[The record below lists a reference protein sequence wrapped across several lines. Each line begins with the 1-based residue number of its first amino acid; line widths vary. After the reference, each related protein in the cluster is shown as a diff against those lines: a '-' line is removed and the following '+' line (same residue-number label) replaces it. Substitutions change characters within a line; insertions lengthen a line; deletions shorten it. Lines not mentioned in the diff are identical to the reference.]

1 MATPAPIPANFPAPL
16 SLPPLPYAE
25 DALEPVISDMTLS
38 FHHDKHHRTY
48 IENAN
53 RLIAGTELAELSLER
68 IVTLTAGVPERAS
81 IFNNAA
87 QAWNHAFFWPSMAPE
102 ASKPSGDLDAA
113 IRASFGGLAQLRE
126 AFAKAGVAHFGSGWV
141 WLVADG
147 GKLAVKSTHD
157 AHDIITDGGGFPL
170 LVCDLWEHA
179 YYLDYQN
186 DRKAFLEAWFD
197 ALANWSFA
205 SSQLAA
211 SAGKGDPWCFSAPRA
226 TAAAA

>member
-1 MATPAPIPANFPAPL
+1 MFT
-16 SLPPLPYAE
+16 LPDLPYAY
-25 DALEPVISDMTLS
+25 DALEPTMSARTLH
-38 FHHDKHHRTY
+38 FHHDKHHAAY
-48 IENAN
+48 IKALNELLDRAGPTTD
-53 RLIAGTELAELSLER
+53 RLEDVIRQSADAG
-68 IVTLTAGVPERAS
+68 PDAS
-81 IFNNAA
+81 KLFNNAA

-186 DRKAFLEAWFD
+186 DRKAFLDAWFD
-197 ALANWSFA
+197 APANWSFA

-226 TAAAA
+226 TATAA